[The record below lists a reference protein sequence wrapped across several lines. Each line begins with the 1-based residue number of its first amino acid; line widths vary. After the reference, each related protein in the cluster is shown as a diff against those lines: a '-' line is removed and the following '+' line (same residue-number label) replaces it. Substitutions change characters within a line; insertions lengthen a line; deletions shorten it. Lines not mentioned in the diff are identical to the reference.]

1 MKLLKAFV
9 FFFFAGFMAGNTQ
22 SVVNSTLYE
31 LNPLFVN
38 PAKSGDFLGTLRVG
52 GLYREQWGFSQ
63 VTTPF
68 AYFDS
73 PILNGFRKKKDDWVG
88 IGAIFYKD
96 VAGIGNLPTIGYYL
110 SAAYHFD
117 IGDKKTR
124 RVFTVGLQWG
134 QETFGDFNLSGYSIA
149 DTYDAS
155 SNSFGSIDAS
165 SDPYKNISLGGIG
178 GQGQGQGQ
186 STPGGK
192 NTINA
197 GLVFKTNKNNSKESF
212 EAGFSMSNINS
223 LTSRAVIR
231 SIGNPPVDTTGGNQ
245 PVNPGVASATVPTF
259 FSGHIMLRRELRK
272 DELYLEP
279 TAFVKL
285 SNVWH
290 QYNVHAWLAMNLKD
304 KETETIKD
312 QVLKIGAGYRF
323 TNLNGIP
330 TPQLLLGYEK
340 DALRVAFAY
349 DIYLGKTLD
358 QKYAFELAANYI
370 ISSQPKI
377 ELPSKIFCPRL

>member
-1 MKLLKAFV
+1 
-9 FFFFAGFMAGNTQ
+9 
-22 SVVNSTLYE
+22 
-31 LNPLFVN
+31 
-38 PAKSGDFLGTLRVG
+38 
-52 GLYREQWGFSQ
+52 
-63 VTTPF
+63 
-68 AYFDS
+68 
-73 PILNGFRKKKDDWVG
+73 
-88 IGAIFYKD
+88 
-96 VAGIGNLPTIGYYL
+96 
-110 SAAYHFD
+110 
-117 IGDKKTR
+117 
-124 RVFTVGLQWG
+124 
-134 QETFGDFNLSGYSIA
+134 
-149 DTYDAS
+149 
-155 SNSFGSIDAS
+155 
-165 SDPYKNISLGGIG
+165 
-178 GQGQGQGQ
+178 
-186 STPGGK
+186 
-192 NTINA
+192 
-197 GLVFKTNKNNSKESF
+197 
-212 EAGFSMSNINS
+212 
-223 LTSRAVIR
+223 
-231 SIGNPPVDTTGGNQ
+231 
-245 PVNPGVASATVPTF
+245 
-259 FSGHIMLRRELRK
+259 MLRRELRK